1 MFKKH
6 KIKLSLFLCAAWVAS
21 LCACGQQTEP
31 QRPNILFIMSDDHAE
46 QAISAYGH
54 PISQKAPT
62 PNIDRIAD
70 EGALFLNNYCSNS
83 ICGPSRA
90 TILTGKH
97 SHKNGFMRNGN
108 KGFDGSQQ
116 TLPKILQQ
124 NGYETAVIGKWH
136 LISEPTG
143 FDHWEILNDQG
154 DYYNPYFITEQDT
167 AQHMGYVTDLITD
180 MTKDWLD
187 NRDEDKPFFLMMHH
201 KAPHRNWVPAER
213 HYKLYEH
220 TSFPVPENYFDDYE
234 GRYAASQQEMNVYK
248 DMYEGHDLKMV
259 SGIDSDTLLYDPWP
273 HAFLETMTPTEQK
286 LFFEA
291 YRDRNN
297 DFYTTVRTEKEKA
310 IWKFQRY
317 MQDYLATVKSVDE
330 SVGEILDYLKNNG
343 LDKNTIVI
351 YTSDQGFYL
360 GEHGWFDKRFMY
372 EESFGMPL
380 LMSYPEHIKSGT
392 TVEGLTQNIDFAPTL
407 LDMCR
412 IEIPDDIQGVS
423 FKRLVEDGKR
433 PEGWRKSLYY
443 HYYEFPGFHS
453 VRAHYG
459 VKMERYKL
467 MYFPKEEIWELY
479 DIQKDPHE
487 MHNIYGQTGTEK
499 VTHELE
505 QELLMLQNK
514 YEVDEEYR

>member
-1 MFKKH
+1 MFTN
-6 KIKLSLFLCAAWVAS
+6 KIKTLIFVYIACITSLSS
-21 LCACGQQTEP
+21 YGQTDA
-31 QRPNILFIMSDDHAE
+31 QRPNVIFIMSDDHAE

-62 PNIDRIAD
+62 PHIDRIAN

-90 TILTGKH
+90 AILTGKH
-97 SHKNGFMRNGN
+97 SHKNGFMQNGN
-108 KGFDGSQQ
+108 KGFDGTQQ

-136 LISEPTG
+136 LISKPTG

-167 AQHMGYVTDLITD
+167 VQHMGYVTDLITD
-180 MTKDWLD
+180 LTKDWLAS
-187 NRDEDKPFFLMMHH
+187 RDKNKPFFLMMHH

-220 TSFPVPENYFDDYE
+220 TTFPLPETYFDDYE

-259 SGIDSDTLLYDPWP
+259 TGIDSDTLLYDPWP
-273 HAFLETMTPTEQK
+273 HAFLETMTPAEQER
-286 LFFEA
+286 FFAA
-291 YRDRNN
+291 YKDRNN
-297 DFYTTVRTEKEKA
+297 DFYTTERTEKEKA

-330 SVGEILDYLKNNG
+330 SVGAIMDYLEATG

-380 LMSYPEHIKSGT
+380 LMSYPEHIKPGI
-392 TVEGLTQNIDFAPTL
+392 TVDGLTQNIDFAPTL
-407 LDMCR
+407 LDMCQ
-412 IEIPDDIQGVS
+412 IAIPDDMQGKS
-423 FKRLVEDGKR
+423 FKALVQNGKT
-433 PEGWRKSLYY
+433 PKDWRRSLYY
-443 HYYEFPGFHS
+443 HYYEYPGFHS

-467 MYFPKEEIWELY
+467 MHFPKENLWELY
-479 DIQKDPHE
+479 DLKNDPSE
-487 MHNIYGQTGTEK
+487 INNIYGRQGTEK
-499 VTHELE
+499 ITEELQ
-505 QELLMLQNK
+505 QELLMLQDK
-514 YEVDEEYR
+514 YEVDKEYR

>member
-1 MFKKH
+1 MFKNNLKYALFFGA
-6 KIKLSLFLCAAWVAS
+6 IWMVSLSS
-21 LCACGQQTEP
+21 YGQTDT
-31 QRPNILFIMSDDHAE
+31 QRPNVIFIMSDDHAE

-62 PNIDRIAD
+62 PHIDRIAN

-90 TILTGKH
+90 AILTGKH
-97 SHKNGFMRNGN
+97 SHKNGFMQNGN
-108 KGFDGSQQ
+108 RGFDGTQQ

-124 NGYETAVIGKWH
+124 NGYETAIIGKWH
-136 LISEPTG
+136 LISKPTG

-167 AQHMGYVTDLITD
+167 VRRMGYVTDLITNL
-180 MTKDWLD
+180 TKDWLEH
-187 NRDEDKPFFLMMHH
+187 RDKNKPFFLMMHH

-213 HYKLYEH
+213 HYKLYEN
-220 TSFPVPENYFDDYE
+220 TTFPVPETYFDDYE
-234 GRYAASQQEMNVYK
+234 GRYAAAQQEMNIYR

-259 SGIDSDTLLYDPWP
+259 TGIDSDTLLYDPWP
-273 HAFLETMTPTEQK
+273 HAFLNTMTAAEQK
-286 LFFEA
+286 RFFTA

-297 DFYTTVRTEKEKA
+297 DFHITERTEKEKA
-310 IWKFQRY
+310 LWKFQRY

-330 SVGEILDYLKNNG
+330 SVGAILDYLKANG

-380 LMSYPEHIKSGT
+380 LMSYPKHIESGIKID
-392 TVEGLTQNIDFAPTL
+392 GLTQNIDFAPTL
-407 LDMCR
+407 LDLCQ
-412 IEIPDDIQGVS
+412 IAVPDEMQGKS
-423 FKRLVEDGKR
+423 FKALVQHGKT
-433 PEGWRKSLYY
+433 PKDWRKSLYY
-443 HYYEFPGFHS
+443 HYYEYPGFHS

-467 MYFPKEEIWELY
+467 MHFPKENLSELY
-479 DIQKDPHE
+479 DLQKDPSE
-487 MHNIYGQTGTEK
+487 IKNIYGKKGTAK
-499 VTHELE
+499 LTQKL
-505 QELLMLQNK
+505 QRELLMLQDK
-514 YEVDEEYR
+514 YEVDKEYR

>member
-1 MFKKH
+1 MFQSALKYV
-6 KIKLSLFLCAAWVAS
+6 LFFYLTPMVSLNAQ
-21 LCACGQQTEP
+21 GQTDH
-31 QRPNILFIMSDDHAE
+31 QRPNVIFIMSDDHAE

-54 PISQKAPT
+54 PISRKAPT
-62 PNIDRIAD
+62 PNIDRIAK

-90 TILTGKH
+90 AILTGKH
-97 SHKNGFMRNGN
+97 SHKNGFMQNGS
-108 KGFDGSQQ
+108 KGFDGTQQ

-124 NGYETAVIGKWH
+124 HGYETAVIGKWH
-136 LISEPTG
+136 LISKPTG

-167 AQHMGYVTDLITD
+167 VRHMGYVTDLITEL
-180 MTKDWLD
+180 TTDWLD
-187 NRDEDKPFFLMMHH
+187 NRDKSKPFFLMMHH

-213 HYKLYEH
+213 HYKLYEN
-220 TSFPVPENYFDDYE
+220 TVFPVPETYFDDYE
-234 GRYAASQQEMNVYK
+234 GRYAASQQEMNIYQ

-259 SGIDSDTLLYDPWP
+259 TGIDSDSLLYDPWP
-273 HAFLETMTPTEQK
+273 HAFLETMTPAERQR
-286 LFFEA
+286 FFAA

-297 DFYTTVRTEKEKA
+297 DFYTTVRSEKEKA

-330 SVGEILDYLKNNG
+330 SVGKIRDYLQAHG

-380 LMSYPEHIKSGT
+380 LMSYPDHIPSGSR
-392 TVEGLTQNIDFAPTL
+392 VEGLTQNIDFAPTL
-407 LDMCR
+407 LNMCDIPIPEDM
-412 IEIPDDIQGVS
+412 QGRS
-423 FKRLVEDGKR
+423 FKKLVER
-433 PEGWRKSLYY
+433 NPEPKDWRASLYY

-453 VRAHYG
+453 VRTHYG
-459 VKMERYKL
+459 VKMRRYKL
-467 MYFPKEEIWELY
+467 LRFPKEDLWELY
-479 DIQKDPHE
+479 DLKNDPYE
-487 MHNIYGQTGTEK
+487 VDNIYRQKGTEK
-499 VTHELE
+499 ITRKLK
-505 QELLMLQNK
+505 QELQLLQEK
-514 YEVDEEYR
+514 YEVDEIYR

>member
-1 MFKKH
+1 MFRNNIKH
-6 KIKLSLFLCAAWVAS
+6 SLLVYIAWVVS
-21 LCACGQQTEP
+21 LSSYGQTNA
-31 QRPNILFIMSDDHAE
+31 QRPNVIFIMSDDHAE

-62 PNIDRIAD
+62 PHIDRIAN

-90 TILTGKH
+90 AILTGKH

-108 KGFDGSQQ
+108 KGFDGTQQ

-124 NGYETAVIGKWH
+124 DGYETAIIGKWH
-136 LISEPTG
+136 LISKPTG

-154 DYYNPYFITEQDT
+154 DYYNPYFITERDT
-167 AQHMGYVTDLITD
+167 VRRLGYVTDLITD
-180 MTKDWLD
+180 LTKDWLA
-187 NRDEDKPFFLMMHH
+187 NRDKNKPFFLMIHH

-213 HYKLYEH
+213 HYKLYEN
-220 TSFPVPENYFDDYE
+220 TDFPVPETYFDDYE
-234 GRYAASQQEMNVYK
+234 GRYAAAQQEMNIYR

-259 SGIDSDTLLYDPWP
+259 TGIDSDTLLYDPWP
-273 HAFLETMTPTEQK
+273 HAFLETMTPAEQER
-286 LFFEA
+286 FFAA

-297 DFYTTVRTEKEKA
+297 DFHTTERTEKEKA
-310 IWKFQRY
+310 LWKFQRY

-330 SVGEILDYLKNNG
+330 SVGEILDYLQANG

-380 LMSYPEHIKSGT
+380 LMSYPKHIKPGIKID
-392 TVEGLTQNIDFAPTL
+392 GLTQNIDFAPTL
-407 LDMCR
+407 LDLCQ
-412 IEIPDDIQGVS
+412 IAIPDDMQGIS
-423 FKRLVEDGKR
+423 FKALVQNGKT
-433 PEGWRKSLYY
+433 PKDWRKSLYY
-443 HYYEFPGFHS
+443 HYYEYPGFHS

-467 MYFPKEEIWELY
+467 MHFPKENLWELY
-479 DIQKDPHE
+479 DIKKDPSE
-487 MHNIYGQTGTEK
+487 IENIFGKKGTAK
-499 VTHELE
+499 ITQKLQ
-505 QELLMLQNK
+505 QELLMLQDK
-514 YEVDEEYR
+514 YEVDKEYR